1 MKKILITVAFVI
13 AVLLCTSCTQKPKKN
28 TNTFTGTDSLPVNQG
43 ISTEEITEADESAEP
58 EDSAA
63 KEAPEQPEVE
73 LPEIP
78 DTHVYT
84 ADELTDELIR
94 EKLIGYWEFNT
105 FGYLGGYNFFESGFL
120 QLVLER
126 EVNQTGIFMVKNKG
140 VYFSLDSKSWDE
152 DVLVVQSVSNTE
164 LRGTFGEDTL
174 VLTKSDASLIKE
186 NSGLTLNG
194 TDNQSTVI
202 DAASEIEKNV
212 KAN

>member
-58 EDSAA
+58 EDSAV
-63 KEAPEQPEVE
+63 KEAPEQPEE
-73 LPEIP
+73 EMPEMI

-84 ADELTDELIR
+84 ADELTDELIE

-126 EVNQTGIFMVKNKG
+126 EVNQTGVFMVRNKG

>member
-1 MKKILITVAFVI
+1 
-13 AVLLCTSCTQKPKKN
+13 
-28 TNTFTGTDSLPVNQG
+28 
-43 ISTEEITEADESAEP
+43 
-58 EDSAA
+58 
-63 KEAPEQPEVE
+63 
-73 LPEIP
+73 
-78 DTHVYT
+78 
-84 ADELTDELIR
+84 
-94 EKLIGYWEFNT
+94 
-105 FGYLGGYNFFESGFL
+105 
-120 QLVLER
+120 
-126 EVNQTGIFMVKNKG
+126 MVKNKG

>member
-63 KEAPEQPEVE
+63 KEAHEQPEEE
-73 LPEIP
+73 LPEMI

>member
-63 KEAPEQPEVE
+63 KEAPEQPEEE
-73 LPEIP
+73 LPEMI

-164 LRGTFGEDTL
+164 IRGTFGEDIL

-186 NSGLTLNG
+186 KSGLTLNG

>member
-63 KEAPEQPEVE
+63 KEAPEQPEEE
-73 LPEIP
+73 LPEMI

-164 LRGTFGEDTL
+164 LRGTFGEDIL

>member
-43 ISTEEITEADESAEP
+43 ISTEEITEADESSEP

-63 KEAPEQPEVE
+63 KEAPEQPEEE
-73 LPEIP
+73 LPEMI

-126 EVNQTGIFMVKNKG
+126 EVNQTGVFMVKNKG

-164 LRGTFGEDTL
+164 LRGTFGEDIL

-212 KAN
+212 KVN

>member
-63 KEAPEQPEVE
+63 KEAPEQPEEE
-73 LPEIP
+73 LPEMI

>member
-63 KEAPEQPEVE
+63 KEAPEQPEEE

-84 ADELTDELIR
+84 PDELTDELIR